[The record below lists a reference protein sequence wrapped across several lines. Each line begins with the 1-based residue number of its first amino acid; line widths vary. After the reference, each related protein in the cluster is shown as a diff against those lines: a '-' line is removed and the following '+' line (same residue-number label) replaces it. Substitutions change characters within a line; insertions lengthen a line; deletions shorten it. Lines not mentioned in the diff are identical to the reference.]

1 MYLGS
6 RIIKKKTKNHGIIVE
21 KKCIYRKKTVL
32 EFLFNKTLLNIFT

>member
-21 KKCIYRKKTVL
+21 KKMYLQVKNCVGVS
-32 EFLFNKTLLNIFT
+32 F